1 MKLDKNQQAFLT
13 LLKAG
18 LWEKEARLLSSDGV
32 DFTCVY
38 KLAQGQSVAGLVAA
52 GLERAVDFKVPQAD
66 AWAFGGYALHLE
78 HRNRAMNEFVAWLIG
93 MLRAGGVNA
102 VLVKGQ
108 GIAQCYNRP
117 LWRAPGDVDLLLDAD
132 DYEKAKRLLIPMA
145 TRVESEFTFMKH
157 VGMTLNGWVVELHG
171 TMHSRLSRRID
182 NEIDKVQEGVL
193 LRGEVR
199 VWHNGDADVYL
210 PAPDADVIF
219 VFTHFL
225 HHFFLEGVGLRQIC
239 DWCRLLWTFRDSLD
253 CELLSRRL
261 LEAGLM
267 SEWRASAGEIDVAL
281 LERRLRA
288 MGLMS
293 EWRAFAALAVDWLG
307 MPADAMPLYCGDGR
321 WHRKGDRILADV
333 LAKGNFG
340 RNESASRPE
349 KQRPYLLRKFVSAGR
364 HLRELLRHFLIFPKD
379 SVAFFTQVLRTGL
392 NAAFRG
398 E

>member
-18 LWEKEARLLSSDGV
+18 LWEKEARLLLSDGL
-32 DFTCVY
+32 DFACVY
-38 KLAQGQSVAGLVAA
+38 KLAQEQSVAGLVAA
-52 GLERAVDFKVPQAD
+52 GLERAVDYKVPQAD
-66 AWAFGGYALHLE
+66 ALTFGGYALQLE
-78 HRNRAMNEFVAWLIG
+78 HRNKAMNEFVAWLIG
-93 MLRAGGVNA
+93 MLRAEGVNA

-108 GIAQCYNRP
+108 GIAQCYHRP

-193 LRGEVR
+193 RRGEVR
-199 VWHNGDADVYL
+199 VWHNGDIDVYL

-239 DWCRLLWTFRDSLD
+239 DWCRLLWSF
-253 CELLSRRL
+253 
-261 LEAGLM
+261 
-267 SEWRASAGEIDVAL
+267 AGEIDVCL
-281 LERRLRA
+281 LERRLLA
-288 MGLMS
+288 AGLMS

-307 MPADAMPLYCGDGR
+307 MPADAMPLYCGDLR
-321 WHRKGDRILADV
+321 WSRKGSRILADV
-333 LAKGNFG
+333 LRKGNFG
-340 RNESASRPE
+340 RNEKSSSGCG
-349 KQRPYLLRKFVSAGR
+349 KQRAYLVRKVVSAWR
-364 HLRELLRHFLIFPKD
+364 HLGELLRHFRIFPKD
-379 SVAFFTQVLRTGL
+379 SVAFFAKVLGTGL

>member
-1 MKLDKNQQAFLT
+1 MKLDKDQQAFLT

-32 DFTCVY
+32 DFACVY
-38 KLAQGQSVAGLVAA
+38 KLAQEQSVAGLIAA
-52 GLERAVDFKVPQAD
+52 GLELVVDFKVPQAD
-66 AWAFGGYALHLE
+66 ALAFGGYALQLE

-93 MLRAGGVNA
+93 MLQAEGVNA

-108 GIAQCYNRP
+108 GIAQCYHRP

-193 LRGEVR
+193 RRGEVR
-199 VWHNGDADVYL
+199 VWHNGDTDVFL

-239 DWCRLLWTFRDSLD
+239 DWCRLMWTFQDSLD

-267 SEWRASAGEIDVAL
+267 SEWK
-281 LERRLRA
+281 
-288 MGLMS
+288 
-293 EWRAFAALAVDWLG
+293 AFAALAVDWMG
-307 MPADAMPLYCGDGR
+307 MPAEAMPLYCGVAR
-321 WHRKGDRILADV
+321 WHRKGDRILGDV
-333 LAKGNFG
+333 LARGNFG

-379 SVAFFTQVLRTGL
+379 SLAFFTQVLRTGL

>member
-1 MKLDKNQQAFLT
+1 MKLDKNQRAFLT

-32 DFTCVY
+32 DFAGVY
-38 KLAQGQSVAGLVAA
+38 KLAQEQSVVGLVAA
-52 GLERAVDFKVPQAD
+52 GLEHAVDFKVPQAD
-66 AWAFGGYALHLE
+66 ALALGAFALQLE
-78 HRNRAMNEFVAWLIG
+78 HRNKAMNEFVAWLIG
-93 MLRAGGVNA
+93 MLRAEGVNA

-108 GIAQCYNRP
+108 GIAQCYHRP
-117 LWRAPGDVDLLLDAD
+117 LWRALGDVDLLLDVD

-171 TMHSRLSRRID
+171 TLHSRLSRRID

-193 LRGEVR
+193 RSAEVR
-199 VWHNGDADVYL
+199 VWHNGDTDVYL

-239 DWCRLLWTFRDSLD
+239 DWCRLLWSF
-253 CELLSRRL
+253 
-261 LEAGLM
+261 
-267 SEWRASAGEIDVAL
+267 AGEIDVCL
-281 LERRLRA
+281 LEKRLLA
-288 MGLMS
+288 AGLMS

-333 LAKGNFG
+333 LKKGNFG
-340 RNESASRPE
+340 RNDEWGSSGL
-349 KQRPYLLRKFVSAGR
+349 QRAYLVRKFVSAWR
-364 HLRELLRHFLIFPKD
+364 HLGELLRHFWIFPKD
-379 SVAFFTQVLRTGL
+379 SVAFFAKVLGTGL